1 MSDTPRLALADADE
15 KPRANV
21 ATLLRYQHEERMA
34 RATASPTPMYEIAR
48 KSPAGKTSGFEFT
61 ITHPD
66 PGEAAKLAKR
76 WDTEFPAP
84 QPIAKV

>member
-1 MSDTPRLALADADE
+1 MSEQDNQIP
-15 KPRANV
+15 PRANV

-34 RATASPTPMYEIAR
+34 RATAPPQPSYEIAR

-66 PGEAAKLAKR
+66 PDEAAKLAKK
-76 WDTEFPAP
+76 WDEEFPAP
-84 QPIAKV
+84 QPVVKP

>member
-1 MSDTPRLALADADE
+1 METTETPRRLTLADAYRD
-15 KPRANV
+15 A
-21 ATLLRYQHEERMA
+21 QHVIDQLTTRRPPAEP
-34 RATASPTPMYEIAR
+34 SPMYEIAR

-66 PGEAAKLAKR
+66 PDAAAELAKR

>member
-1 MSDTPRLALADADE
+1 MSEQNNTSA
-15 KPRANV
+15 PRANV

-34 RATASPTPMYEIAR
+34 RATASPSPMYEIAR

-66 PGEAAKLAKR
+66 PDEAAKLANE
-76 WDTEFPAP
+76 WDQVFPAP

>member
-1 MSDTPRLALADADE
+1 MSSPETPRRLTLADAYRD
-15 KPRANV
+15 AQ
-21 ATLLRYQHEERMA
+21 TMLRYQHEERMA
-34 RATASPTPMYEIAR
+34 RATAPPTPMYEIAR

-66 PGEAAKLAKR
+66 PDEAAELAKR
-76 WDTEFPAP
+76 WDKEFPAP

>member
-1 MSDTPRLALADADE
+1 MSATEHRRLTLADAYRD
-15 KPRANV
+15 AQT
-21 ATLLRYQHEERMA
+21 ALRYQHEERMA
-34 RATASPTPMYEIAR
+34 RATAAPTPVYEIAR

-66 PGEAAKLAKR
+66 PDAAAALANK
-76 WDTEFPAP
+76 WDKEFPAP